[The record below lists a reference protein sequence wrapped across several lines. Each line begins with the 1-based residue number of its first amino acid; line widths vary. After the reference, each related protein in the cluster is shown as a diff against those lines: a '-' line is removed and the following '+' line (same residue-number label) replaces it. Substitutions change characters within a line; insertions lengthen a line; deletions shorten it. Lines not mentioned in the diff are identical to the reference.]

1 MYKKFVSAM
10 YVINIVSQ
18 AIFTLATPI
27 ALGFGISWLLVEY
40 ASAPFF
46 VYAVFI
52 TVGALCGF
60 YSMIKFVLSAMA
72 ALERLEKSREDCK
85 KTDKTGNNYE

>member
-1 MYKKFVSAM
+1 MYRKIVSAM

-27 ALGFGISWLLVEY
+27 ALGVGISWLLVTY
-40 ASAPFF
+40 VSAPLF
-46 VYAVFI
+46 VYAILI
-52 TVGALCGF
+52 TLGALSGF
-60 YSMIKFVLSAMA
+60 YSMIKFILSAME
-72 ALERLEKSREDCK
+72 ALDRLEKSREDCK